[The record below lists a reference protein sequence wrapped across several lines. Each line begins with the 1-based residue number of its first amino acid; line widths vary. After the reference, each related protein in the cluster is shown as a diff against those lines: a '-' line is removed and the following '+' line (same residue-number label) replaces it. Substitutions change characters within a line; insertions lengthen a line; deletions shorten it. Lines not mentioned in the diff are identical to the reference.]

1 MTGTA
6 IHTRSYTCTFSL

>member
-6 IHTRSYTCTFSL
+6 IHDPSKH